1 MESLTASADLQTT
14 DDLGDGE
21 AEPQGG
27 DGKMG
32 ALKPQGGK
40 AQKKT
45 ETRSPH
51 GGQEKGG
58 GMMFM
63 CFFAG
68 ILSRKNMGTI
78 QWYWE
83 RKWRK
88 GSQLVGPGAA
98 PGKSAV
104 FKGGVRGG

>member
-45 ETRSPH
+45 ETRAPMVARKRA
-51 GGQEKGG
+51 GG
-58 GMMFM
+58 
-63 CFFAG
+63 
-68 ILSRKNMGTI
+68 
-78 QWYWE
+78 
-83 RKWRK
+83 
-88 GSQLVGPGAA
+88 
-98 PGKSAV
+98 
-104 FKGGVRGG
+104 